1 MLLSQRLSIY
11 IPENFVIFDFDNWQ
25 INDYLLPM
33 NSINNILR
41 ITLRNRLQIIF
52 ITCLF
57 ISCQQEQ
64 KDAPDQSEI
73 TLSEY
78 STAVSNED
86 FLIGVPS
93 IIRFVDSESFL
104 IYDSSTRLV
113 YNLDLQ
119 NMSKQTIG
127 REGRGPGEYLWVQ
140 NFFAEN
146 DNVYVI
152 DNSQQLIHKY
162 GAGVNTDFISSFNY
176 RPGQAPSAPP
186 PPPLPPL
193 DLPYVDTGPIGSFN
207 NQPHITSEGNVL
219 IYDLQPG
226 QALYRLYDWDENE
239 IASLGKVPEGSIL
252 DIDYTQFRTELENK
266 QVPSFFESNTF
277 IVNDRSKSDEYFL
290 IHSAIPRIVKYNSS
304 GKKLWDIHITKIPEI
319 DQISNDYNETM
330 EEILKIVDTMIP
342 LRKYTSGVSVENG
355 DLFLSTYTYPGVPLW
370 IHHFDNSGSLQNRF
384 KIDSEVEL
392 YPVFDVDFSSRNILI
407 PTEEGDVRAYS
418 F

>member
-1 MLLSQRLSIY
+1 
-11 IPENFVIFDFDNWQ
+11 
-25 INDYLLPM
+25 M
-33 NSINNILR
+33 NSINNNLR
-41 ITLRNRLQIIF
+41 ITLKKRLQIIF
-52 ITCLF
+52 MATLF
-57 ISCQQEQ
+57 IGCQQEQ
-64 KDAPDQSEI
+64 KGSPGENTV

-78 STAVSNED
+78 STVVSNEE

-93 IIRFVDSESFL
+93 IIKIVDSESFM

-113 YNLDLQ
+113 YELDL
-119 NMSKQTIG
+119 NNKNKQAIG
-127 REGRGPGEYLWVQ
+127 REGRGPGEYLRVQ

-146 DNVYVI
+146 GSVYVI

-162 GAGVNTDFISSFNY
+162 SAGVNNEFISSFSY
-176 RPGQAPSAPP
+176 RPRQAPSAPP

-193 DLPYVDTGPIGSFN
+193 DLPYIDTGPIGSFN

-226 QALYRLYDWDENE
+226 QALYRLYDW
-239 IASLGKVPEGSIL
+239 EGNQLTSIGEESDGSAL
-252 DIDYTQFRTELENK
+252 EMDYNQFRTEIENQ

-277 IVNDRSKSDEYFL
+277 VVNDRSKPDEYFL

-304 GKKLWDIHITKIPEI
+304 GNKLWDIHVTEIPEI
-319 DQISNDYNETM
+319 DQISNDYYETM
-330 EEILKIVDTMIP
+330 KEILEIVDTMLP

-355 DLFLSTYTYPGVPLW
+355 DLFLSTYNYPGVPLW
-370 IHHFDNSGSLQNRF
+370 IHHFDNSGTLQNRF
-384 KIDSEVEL
+384 KIESEVGL
-392 YPVFDVDFSSRNILI
+392 YPVFDVDFSSKNILI